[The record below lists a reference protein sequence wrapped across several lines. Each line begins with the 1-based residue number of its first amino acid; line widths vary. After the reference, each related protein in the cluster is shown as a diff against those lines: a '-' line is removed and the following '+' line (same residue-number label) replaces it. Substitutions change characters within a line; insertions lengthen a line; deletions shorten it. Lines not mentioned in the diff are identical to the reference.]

1 MPAYR
6 LHYFPESGNSYKLA
20 LMLTFCEQPFELLW
34 TNFFAGTTQTPQ
46 WRTVYN
52 AMGEVP
58 VLEDGAE
65 KLTQTGAILPLL
77 AARHGRLGP
86 QDERQRFE
94 FMRWL
99 MWDNHKLTSYT
110 ATYRYYFA
118 FDRSL
123 DPAVLA
129 FQRSRML
136 SALGIL
142 DLHLRDRAYVV
153 GDVPSIVDLSM
164 CGYLFFP
171 SEELG
176 VDLTTSYPA
185 IASWLERLSGLPGW
199 RTPYDLLPGP
209 RAARAGLTV

>member
-20 LMLTFCEQPFELLW
+20 LMLTLCGQPFELVW
-34 TNFFAGTTQTPQ
+34 TDFFAGTTRTPQ
-46 WRTVYN
+46 WRAAYN
-52 AMGEVP
+52 VMGEVP
-58 VLEDGAE
+58 VLEDGTE
-65 KLTQTGAILPLL
+65 KRTQTGAILYLL

-86 QDERQRFE
+86 QDQRQEFE

-110 ATYRYYFA
+110 ATYRYYHA

-129 FQRSRML
+129 FQRGRML
-136 SALGIL
+136 SALDIL
-142 DLHLRDRAYVV
+142 NLHLGDRGYVV
-153 GDVPSIVDLSM
+153 GDAPSIVDLSM

-176 VDLTTSYPA
+176 VDLATSYPA
-185 IASWLERLSGLPGW
+185 VSAWLGRLAGMPGW
-199 RTPYDLLPGP
+199 RAPYDLLPGP
-209 RAARAGLTV
+209 RRQLAGT